1 MKQSHRVRDR
11 QRMLDQQIE
20 ITLTVELHMEVHE
33 CYGWPVN
40 ISAKSKLND
49 VLCWMCL
56 FLFICPT
63 DGLLFYTPLHE
74 LLKDQT
80 SGLALS
86 ESERH
91 VGDAT

>member
-49 VLCWMCL
+49 VLC
-56 FLFICPT
+56 
-63 DGLLFYTPLHE
+63 
-74 LLKDQT
+74 
-80 SGLALS
+80 
-86 ESERH
+86 
-91 VGDAT
+91 